1 LTYGIW
7 QVAKRLAAERDL
19 TYGIWQVAKRLAAT
33 PPMPSA
39 ATSRH
44 DNTSHALSSMAMSG
58 EWGAEGELD
67 TDGERRGAEAGGHTS
82 LTEEVTDPK
91 KLKEDTSICR
101 GPPLSNGFR
110 FAIWPLRVGGRA
122 PGGGGGRGGGDMHQL
137 PVGGEAG
144 IEIALKLR
152 VGSLDQ
158 EPLQTN
164 VSASHTYTHTC
175 M

>member
-1 LTYGIW
+1 MAIGVWII
-7 QVAKRLAAERDL
+7 D
-19 TYGIWQVAKRLAAT
+19 IWQVAKRLAAT

-44 DNTSHALSSMAMSG
+44 DNSTDALSRMGMSG

-67 TDGERRGAEAGGHTS
+67 TDGERRGAEAEGHTS
-82 LTEEVTDPK
+82 FIDHTSFTEEVTDPK
-91 KLKEDTSICR
+91 KLKEDASICR

-122 PGGGGGRGGGDMHQL
+122 PGGSSGRGGANMHQL
-137 PVGGEAG
+137 PVGREGG

-164 VSASHTYTHTC
+164 VSATHIYTHTC